1 METKKEFFKK
11 VDFTKKLQNGLLT
24 LVSQKLLCIAWYGHA
39 LSNEKIKLLWLY
51 VKNKEEAAAVF
62 SDQNRAV
69 FFADEEVLVVLLDE
83 EEVTKHKKISSPFIH
98 LNLSKAEVL
107 YTDDETAMPSD
118 YYFWEYF
125 KKFKEQ
131 YTERQQLLKSYTDDF
146 IKDELEG
153 SCYLYLKGFATDLG
167 AVELLLLGTINEK
180 DSLTERLLIMEKICP
195 IWKAVFVKQDTDTFY
210 LLEQQSL
217 SDAGIYDDWG
227 KALKKAQKKIKNIV
241 LQIFAELDKN
251 KQIISLQQ
259 QDTVPFEYSDRLQQ
273 LQSNEEVEEIFLF
286 HETVRYFDNKTVR
299 CFYLL
304 LITKEKVSKQLKE
317 IIREVE
323 TADAEVQFAIIAH
336 NRFYIQDK
344 VYFQQGF
351 YKKVYKDQNRIYTS
365 GHHPAIHWQN
375 TWDPDFHENMIGVKY
390 SSDNIENFVDTAILS
405 AKEPLVT
412 SSKQL
417 RKCFIYM
424 LQVHILYHLDY
435 VPNSKNI
442 NTLLQLVRY
451 AGKTTEEFEQLVKNI
466 KPILFDDE
474 LDKNKIREKNIRLE
488 GQMLQNLQAFFRII
502 NLSQSVAE

>member
-1 METKKEFFKK
+1 M
-11 VDFTKKLQNGLLT
+11 
-24 LVSQKLLCIAWYGHA
+24 
-39 LSNEKIKLLWLY
+39 
-51 VKNKEEAAAVF
+51 
-62 SDQNRAV
+62 
-69 FFADEEVLVVLLDE
+69 LVVLLDE
-83 EEVTKHKKISSPFIH
+83 DDVTKHKKIDSPFIH

-107 YTDDETAMPSD
+107 YTDDETAIPSD

-125 KKFKEQ
+125 KKFKER
-131 YTERQQLLKSYTDDF
+131 YIERQQLLKSYTDDF

-153 SCYLYLKGFATDLG
+153 SCYLFLKGFATDLG

-286 HETVRYFDNKTVR
+286 HETVRYFHNKTVR

-336 NRFYIQDK
+336 NRFYIQNN
-344 VYFQQGF
+344 VYVQQGF
-351 YKKVYKDQNRIYTS
+351 YKKVFKTSNRIYTS
-365 GHHPAIHWQN
+365 GHHPAIHWRN
-375 TWDPDFHENMIGVKY
+375 NWYSDFHENLFDIKY
-390 SSDNIENFVDTAILS
+390 STKDIASFVDNNI
-405 AKEPLVT
+405 LVT
-412 SSKQL
+412 ADYLEITSK
-417 RKCFIYM
+417 KVHECFVCT
-424 LQVHILYHLDY
+424 LQMYILYHLDY
-435 VPNSKNI
+435 VLNSKNI

-451 AGKTTEEFEQLVKNI
+451 AGKTTEEFEQLVQNI
-466 KPILFDDE
+466 KPLLFNDDAG
-474 LDKNKIREKNIRLE
+474 KNKVREKNIRLE
-488 GQMLQNLQAFFRII
+488 GQMLQNLQAFFKLI
-502 NLSQSVAE
+502 NLA